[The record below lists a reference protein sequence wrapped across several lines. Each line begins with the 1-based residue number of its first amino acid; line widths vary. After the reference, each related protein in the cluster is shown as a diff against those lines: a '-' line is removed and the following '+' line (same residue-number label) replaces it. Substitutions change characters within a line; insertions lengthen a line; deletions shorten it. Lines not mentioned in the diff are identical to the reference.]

1 MKRGKNIVVFGC
13 DNTGKTTLSE
23 FLVGK
28 IQSEK
33 PELKPIYK
41 KSLGPNKTM
50 NEQALFMGS
59 MCNLENLVIF
69 DRFPIVEEMTSGT
82 VLRGKNNF
90 STMSKVQTENYL
102 KKIDCYIFCYP
113 GLFDVMNW
121 QEREQ
126 LNGVKENALELIN
139 QYNKFAF
146 ALKEC
151 GFNVIEYNYNSDT
164 LDSFYI
170 KLKNALGGF
179 LE

>member
-1 MKRGKNIVVFGC
+1 MERGKNIVVFGC
-13 DNTGKTTLSE
+13 DNTGKTTLAE
-23 FLVGK
+23 FLVK
-28 IQSEK
+28 SINQEN

-59 MCNLENLVIF
+59 MCNLENIVIF
-69 DRFPIVEEMTSGT
+69 DRFPIVEEMTSGI

-90 STMSKVQTENYL
+90 KDMSKVQMEHYF
-102 KKIDCYIFCYP
+102 KMVDCYIFCYP

-126 LNGVKENALELIN
+126 LEGVKENALDLIN
-139 QYNKFAF
+139 KYNRFAF

-151 GFNVIEYNYNSDT
+151 GFNVIEYNYKVDT
-164 LDSFYI
+164 LHSFYI

-179 LE
+179 